1 MKFLWENPL
10 LIKELREEVRSRK
23 IFFLVPA
30 YIAILATVALIAVGN
45 STGTAFNP
53 LALAGN
59 ARLTLFSFIITIS
72 ILLGL
77 IALVLG
83 ASSFTT
89 EREKATYELLELTP
103 LSYTALVLGKF
114 LHAMVIV
121 LLILLS
127 SLPVIST
134 LFFMGGLTYSDVF
147 LSFFYLLLFLSAMTL
162 GAICISILANR
173 TIISIILALGVGVA
187 ISILF
192 GIVSADSFRQPA
204 QLGFAVLSPWLVIW
218 QQIFQPTSLKLAGV
232 IFPVW
237 PVYLLL
243 YSLLTLLLL
252 AWARNALDS
261 RKLERNPW
269 TRLLG
274 LVFVNVYV
282 AIGCLCS
289 RSYAPFTARNL
300 EDFYQ
305 VLMIVVL
312 VSLPFFCLGSLNDR
326 DRARF
331 ERQPLLE
338 SLHPGRLCVNY
349 SPTGLLFLAVLLL
362 TVSINITICMSAPW
376 RLSLVYFK
384 NLMIWIL
391 PWVLIFAAQ
400 RQSGAHARTLFV
412 TYLLTAL
419 LCTLVAAFRQSSGA
433 AKTIFDFYLN
443 TTVLSILYGFST
455 FYFIIARIHYKRKKE
470 PVHAIAAN

>member
-1 MKFLWENPL
+1 MKFLQENPL

-30 YIAILATVALIAVGN
+30 YIAILATVALIAVGS
-45 STGTAFNP
+45 STGTGFNP
-53 LALAGN
+53 LTLAGN
-59 ARLTLFSFIITIS
+59 ARITLFSFIITIS

-89 EREKATYELLELTP
+89 EREKSTYELLELTP

-114 LHAMVIV
+114 FHAMVIV

-162 GAICISILANR
+162 GAICISVIANR
-173 TIISIILALGVGVA
+173 TIISIILALAVGAA

-192 GIVSADSFRQPA
+192 GFIGGTAFRQPA
-204 QLGFAVLSPWLVIW
+204 QLGFAVLSPWLVTW

-232 IFPVW
+232 LFPVW
-237 PVYLLL
+237 PVYLLF
-243 YSLLTLLLL
+243 YSMLILLLL
-252 AWARNALDS
+252 VWGRNALDS

-269 TRLLG
+269 ARLLG
-274 LVFVNVYV
+274 LVFVNLYI
-282 AIGCLCS
+282 AIGCLCA
-289 RSYAPFTARNL
+289 RSYSPFTANNL
-300 EDFYQ
+300 LDFYQ
-305 VLMIVVL
+305 VVMFIVIVT
-312 VSLPFFCLGSLNDR
+312 LPFFCLGTLNDR
-326 DRARF
+326 DRIHF
-331 ERQPLLE
+331 ERQPVLE
-338 SLHPGRLCVNY
+338 SLHPGKLWINY
-349 SPTGLLFLAVLLL
+349 SPTGILFLVVLLL
-362 TVSINITICMSAPW
+362 TLSINLTICMAAPW
-376 RLSLVYFK
+376 NLSFLYFK
-384 NLMIWIL
+384 KLMTWIL
-391 PWVLIFAAQ
+391 PWILIFAAL
-400 RQSGAHARTLFV
+400 RQSGARARTLFV

-419 LCTLVAAFRQSSGA
+419 LCTLVASFRQTSGA

-443 TTVLSILYGFST
+443 PPVLSILYGGCAL
-455 FYFIIARIHYKRKKE
+455 YFIIARLQYKRRTE
-470 PVHAIAAN
+470 PAHAIAKG